1 MSQRVSH
8 RVSNKGAGRH
18 FGIFMLAIVVL
29 LVLLLWYFKGHQTLH
44 PLPQQSPGISALICP
59 FLVRQLHSPL
69 FRMHV

>member
-1 MSQRVSH
+1 MSQRVSN

-44 PLPQQSPGISALICP
+44 PLPQQSPGISYP
-59 FLVRQLHSPL
+59 R
-69 FRMHV
+69 